1 MRHEKFPADAPRRSG
16 PNSGPSD
23 AVSDRALAIASYAAL
38 VFCIACL
45 AVGLLKLRTH
55 GVF

>member
-23 AVSDRALAIASYAAL
+23 AVSDRALAIASYVAL